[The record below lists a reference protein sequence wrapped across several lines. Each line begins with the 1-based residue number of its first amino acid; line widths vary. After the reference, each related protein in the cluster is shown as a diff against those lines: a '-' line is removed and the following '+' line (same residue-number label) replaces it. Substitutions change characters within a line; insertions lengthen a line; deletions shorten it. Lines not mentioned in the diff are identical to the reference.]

1 MDTGLGTVCMTQTEF
16 DLLYKRLDDISGMM
30 LQVASD
36 MSEVKGDVK
45 EINQWR
51 TDHDKD
57 SDRRDREIDRLSSTV
72 GKQGF
77 IAAVISAVVAGIIFA
92 ARFE

>member
-1 MDTGLGTVCMTQTEF
+1 MTQTEF

-30 LQVASD
+30 LGVASD
-36 MSEVKGDVK
+36 VSEVKGDVK

-51 TDHDKD
+51 VDHDKD
-57 SDRRDREIDRLSSTV
+57 SDRRDRDIDRLSSTV

-77 IAAVISAVVAGIIFA
+77 IAAVISAVVAGVIFA
-92 ARFE
+92 ARFVMNGSEGVQ